1 MKARIKSK
9 SNTFNVLWN
18 YIKIVVNRKKNHL
31 EKKQINLAK
40 AKELKLMDSKE
51 CCGLDE

>member
-1 MKARIKSK
+1 MELHKNSRKQ
-9 SNTFNVLWN
+9 
-18 YIKIVVNRKKNHL
+18 KKNHL

>member
-18 YIKIVVNRKKNHL
+18 YIKIVVNRKKKPFRKETN
-31 EKKQINLAK
+31 QFGQSQRIK
-40 AKELKLMDSKE
+40 AN
-51 CCGLDE
+51 G